1 MNYGTAQR
9 KLGFGNEG
17 DYMKIELL
25 ISLTLAIALFLTGC
39 GSTVAGQSAS
49 QSGQVFME
57 SDSQISAETSASPK
71 ESKTPETQSQTNV
84 TTLLEKHQTPSS
96 IYSDILKSK
105 WTVADMGALYDYD
118 RDGILELIMLD
129 TNLKDFRMYD
139 CDQNLHIKE
148 CYFGRY
154 TAVSSVKLF
163 CADGDAPNQY
173 FYWRCNY
180 EYMSVQGYYDPSEN
194 NEIDIGIQY
203 NEDGNGWIADWK
215 LWSNDR
221 DYDSGSEKVDTYYA
235 ATPDCYRI
243 LLHMFMDC
251 GFSLDNNSRY
261 TEINLLSY
269 EELIE
274 RLRSS

>member
-1 MNYGTAQR
+1 
-9 KLGFGNEG
+9 
-17 DYMKIELL
+17 MKNTFLLAL
-25 ISLTLAIALFLTGC
+25 ISSSLLLLTSCSSTLTEQPIPQ
-39 GSTVAGQSAS
+39 QS
-49 QSGQVFME
+49 QMITE
-57 SDSQISAETSASPK
+57 NDSHTIPETTNFFT
-71 ESKTPETQSQTNV
+71 ESKIPETQSQTNV
-84 TTLLEKHQTPSS
+84 ATLLENYQTPSA

-105 WTVADMGALYDYD
+105 WAVADMGALYDYD

-129 TNLKDFRMYD
+129 TNLMDFRMYD

-163 CADGDAPNQY
+163 CANGDAPNQY

-180 EYMSVQGYYDPSEN
+180 QYMSVQGYYDPSEN

-203 NEDGNGWIADWK
+203 NEDSNGWSADWK

-235 ATPDCYRI
+235 ATPECYRV

-251 GFSLDNNSRY
+251 GFSLDDNSRY
-261 TEINLLSY
+261 TEIDLLNY
-269 EELIE
+269 EELLE